1 MSVLLL
7 RGPLLAKMG
16 GNAEVHGFRPYRGDV
31 PWTFMI
37 KNREVISVKDLKL
50 AGLKEERS
58 AIEVNGITIGGKEII
73 LMGGPCAV
81 ESSIQMQQSAETVK
95 KAGGK
100 ILRGGVFKPRT
111 SPYSFQGLGREG
123 LNYLVQAAKEQEML
137 CVTEVI
143 DAPSLELVVDQI
155 DIIQIGA
162 RNMQNFELLKMAGKT
177 NKPIILKRGLSATIE
192 EWLLAAEYIL
202 SAGNP
207 HVILCERGIRT
218 YEPSTRNT
226 LDLSAVGV
234 AKELSHL
241 PVIVDP
247 SHAAGRRDLIASLS
261 KAAIACGA
269 DGLLIEMHPNPAEA
283 VSDGAQSLHPEEF
296 LQLAGELGVVAES
309 VNRIYVNGQK
319 HGEETLESL
328 RNEIDAIDQTI
339 IENLA
344 IRMEIVTKVADQKR
358 LHRVKDSA
366 REKEV
371 MQRLINLGNEIG
383 LPSELIKKIYP
394 VIFEVAVQSQIK
406 RKLVREN
413 ELDLSLA
420 APLGRK

>member
-1 MSVLLL
+1 M
-7 RGPLLAKMG
+7 
-16 GNAEVHGFRPYRGDV
+16 
-31 PWTFMI
+31 
-37 KNREVISVKDLKL
+37 KDLKL
-50 AGLKEERS
+50 AGLKAERS
-58 AIEVNGITIGGKEII
+58 SIEVKGVTIGGKEII
-73 LMGGPCAV
+73 LIGGPCAV
-81 ESSIQMQQSAETVK
+81 ESSIQMSQSAETVK

-123 LNYLVQAAKEQEML
+123 LNYLVQAAKEQDLL

-143 DAPSLELVVDQI
+143 DAPSLELVVDEI

-162 RNMQNFELLKMAGKT
+162 RNMQNFELLKMAGKI

-207 HVILCERGIRT
+207 KVILCERGIRT

-283 VSDGAQSLHPEEF
+283 VSDGAQSLYPEQF
-296 LQLAGELGVVAES
+296 VQLAGELGVVAES
-309 VNRIYVNGQK
+309 VKRIFACGGTK
-319 HGEETLESL
+319 AEESLESL
-328 RNEIDAIDQTI
+328 RNQIDHIDQTI
-339 IENLA
+339 IECLA
-344 IRMEIVTKVADQKR
+344 ARMQIVKQVADQKR
-358 LHRVKDSA
+358 LDRVKDSA

-371 MQRLINLGNEIG
+371 IQRLITLGNELE
-383 LPSELIKKIYP
+383 LPSELVKKIYP

-406 RKLVREN
+406 RKLVREKD
-413 ELDLSLA
+413 LDLSLISH
-420 APLGRK
+420 LGSK

>member
-1 MSVLLL
+1 M
-7 RGPLLAKMG
+7 
-16 GNAEVHGFRPYRGDV
+16 
-31 PWTFMI
+31 
-37 KNREVISVKDLKL
+37 KDLKL
-50 AGLKEERS
+50 AGLKAERS
-58 AIEVNGITIGGKEII
+58 TIEVNGITLGGKEII

-81 ESSIQMQQSAETVK
+81 ESSIQMSQSAETVK

-123 LNYLVQAAKEQEML
+123 LNYLVQAAKEQRLL

-143 DAPSLELVVDQI
+143 DAPSLELVVEEI

-162 RNMQNFELLKMAGKT
+162 RNMQNFELLKMAGKI
-177 NKPIILKRGLSATIE
+177 NKPVILKRGLSATIE

-202 SAGNP
+202 SSGNP
-207 HVILCERGIRT
+207 NVILCERGIRT

-261 KAAIACGA
+261 KAAIASGA

-283 VSDGAQSLHPEEF
+283 VSDGPQSLHPEQF
-296 LQLAGELGVVAES
+296 IQLAGELGVVAEA
-309 VNRIYVNGQK
+309 VNRVFACGRTDE
-319 HGEETLESL
+319 EETLESL
-328 RNEIDAIDQTI
+328 RSQIDDIDHTI
-339 IENLA
+339 IERLA
-344 IRMEIVTKVADQKR
+344 ARMQIVSKVADQKR
-358 LHRVKDSA
+358 LDRVKDNN
-366 REKEV
+366 REREV
-371 MQRLINLGNEIG
+371 IQRLTNLGTELK
-383 LPSELIKKIYP
+383 LPAELVKKIYP
-394 VIFEVAVQSQIK
+394 IIFDVSIQSQIK
-406 RKLVREN
+406 RKLGREK
-413 ELDLSLA
+413 ETDLSLVS
-420 APLGRK
+420 PVGNK

>member
-1 MSVLLL
+1 M
-7 RGPLLAKMG
+7 
-16 GNAEVHGFRPYRGDV
+16 
-31 PWTFMI
+31 
-37 KNREVISVKDLKL
+37 KDLKL
-50 AGLKEERS
+50 AGLKVERS
-58 AIEVNGITIGGKEII
+58 TIEVNGVTIGGKEII
-73 LMGGPCAV
+73 LIGGPCAV
-81 ESSIQMQQSAETVK
+81 ESSIQMSKSAETVK

-123 LNYLVQAAKEQEML
+123 LNYLVQAAKEQDLL

-162 RNMQNFELLKMAGKT
+162 RNMQNFELLKMAGKI

-261 KAAIACGA
+261 KAAIASGA

-283 VSDGAQSLHPEEF
+283 VSDGPQSLHPEQF
-296 LQLAGELGVVAES
+296 VQLAGELGVVAES
-309 VNRIYVNGQK
+309 VNRIFVCGGK
-319 HGEETLESL
+319 KDEETLESL
-328 RNEIDAIDQTI
+328 RTQIDSIDQNI
-339 IENLA
+339 MESLA
-344 IRMEIVTKVADQKR
+344 ARMKIVKKVGDQKR
-358 LHRVKDSA
+358 LDRVKDTS
-366 REKEV
+366 REKEIL
-371 MQRLINLGNEIG
+371 QRLVNLARELQ
-383 LPSELIKKIYP
+383 LPSELVKKIYP
-394 VIFEVAVQSQIK
+394 LIFESGVQFQIK
-406 RKLVREN
+406 NILAKDKVLERVI
-413 ELDLSLA
+413 EL
-420 APLGRK
+420 

>member
-1 MSVLLL
+1 M
-7 RGPLLAKMG
+7 
-16 GNAEVHGFRPYRGDV
+16 
-31 PWTFMI
+31 
-37 KNREVISVKDLKL
+37 KDLRL
-50 AGLKEERS
+50 AGLNTERS
-58 AIEVNGITIGGKEII
+58 TIEVNGVTIGGKEII

-81 ESSIQMQQSAETVK
+81 ESSSQMRQSAATVK

-123 LNYLVQAAKEQEML
+123 VNYLVQAAQEYDLL

-143 DAPSLELVVDQI
+143 DPLSLAMVIDQV

-162 RNMQNFELLKMAGKT
+162 RNMQNFELLKLLGKI

-202 SAGNP
+202 AAGNP
-207 HVILCERGIRT
+207 QVILCERGIRT

-247 SHAAGRRDLIASLS
+247 SHAAGRRDLISSLS
-261 KAAIACGA
+261 KAAIAAGA

-283 VSDGAQSLHPEEF
+283 VSDGPQSLTPDQF
-296 LQLAGELGVVAES
+296 VDLAGELRMVAEA
-309 VNRIYVNGQK
+309 VKRVIACEKQGT
-319 HGEETLESL
+319 EETLESL
-328 RNEIDAIDQTI
+328 RTQIDGIDQTI
-339 IENLA
+339 MESLA
-344 IRMEIVTKVADQKR
+344 ARMKIVNKVGDQKR
-358 LHRVKDSA
+358 LDRIKDSG
-366 REKEV
+366 REKEII
-371 MQRLINLGNEIG
+371 QRLVSLAA
-383 LPSELIKKIYP
+383 ELQLSPELVKKVYP
-394 VIFEVAVQSQIK
+394 IIFEFGVQSQIK
-406 RKLVREN
+406 NKLASKGNLVGAK
-413 ELDLSLA
+413 L
-420 APLGRK
+420 